1 MDNVTAE
8 YSENPNGS
16 IQVRNKGYDYIK
28 KYGMNPLGS

>member
-16 IQVRNKGYDYIK
+16 IQVKNKGYDYIK
-28 KYGMNPLGS
+28 NME